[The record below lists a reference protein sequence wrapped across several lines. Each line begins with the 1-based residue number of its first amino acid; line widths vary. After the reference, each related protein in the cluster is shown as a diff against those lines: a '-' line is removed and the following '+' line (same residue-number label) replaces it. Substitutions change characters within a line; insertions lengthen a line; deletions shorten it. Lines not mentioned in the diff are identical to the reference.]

1 MAKTATPEDF
11 KFEDSKFK
19 LVIEA
24 TGKEDGETIA
34 NHIEAEVRC
43 EADFALSVIENFF
56 DKDPEM
62 ESLFRKAIAMRSLS
76 SLLDGKL
83 KEMLAELEEEVEEPK
98 EETK

>member
-1 MAKTATPEDF
+1 MAKTVKPEDF

-62 ESLFRKAIAMRSLS
+62 EALFRKAIAMRSLS
-76 SLLDGKL
+76 SLLDGRL
-83 KEMLAELEEEVEEPK
+83 KEMLAELSSDDDEE